1 MNDDQQ
7 YSRLSIEPGSRSKRV
22 EPMMGINPEEP
33 GLFADRVYRGPG
45 IAPVSK
51 PIRPWVKP
59 VLFLVT
65 MIVPLGLIYAIDQRL
80 IQDRFL
86 FTQITIRDG
95 FESRGAERIRESAL
109 SELDGNFFS
118 ANLGKLKDQVTKM
131 PWISSVSVHRQWP
144 STLVIAVDPI
154 NPVVRW
160 NDRKWINY
168 TGEVLDIPPFIEAHE
183 IAHLPALSGAPGE
196 ESKLFESYLDWSE
209 RFAAWGLT
217 LISLTADDVHVWHL
231 ELSPSVL
238 SRARTQSGSVPESS
252 EGIKPPT
259 TRMVVNAQNAV
270 ERISR
275 FVASLDRGLIDQFEQ
290 IESIDLRY
298 TNGFAVRWK
307 DEEGNTL
314 AMRESG

>member
-1 MNDDQQ
+1 MNDDQR
-7 YSRLSIEPGSRSKRV
+7 YSRLSIEPDIRSKRV
-22 EPMMGINPEEP
+22 EPVMSLDFEEP
-33 GLFADRVYRGPG
+33 ELLIEQEYQEPDIPG
-45 IAPVSK
+45 VPKTV
-51 PIRPWVKP
+51 RPWVKP
-59 VLFLVT
+59 VLFLAA
-65 MIVPLGLIYAIDQRL
+65 MILPLVSIYAVDQRL

-86 FTQITIRDG
+86 FTQIAIKDG
-95 FESRGAERIRESAL
+95 FDSRGAGQIRETAL

-118 ANLGKLKDQVTKM
+118 ANLGKVKDRVAQA

-154 NPVVRW
+154 NPVARW

-183 IAHLPALSGAPGE
+183 IAHLPVLSGAPDE
-196 ESKLFESYLDWSE
+196 ESKIFEFYLDWSE

-217 LISLTADDVHVWHL
+217 LVSLTADDVQEWHL

-238 SRARTQSGSVPESS
+238 SRARTPSESS
-252 EGIKPPT
+252 PEPSGELKTP
-259 TRMVVNAQNAV
+259 TRMVVNQQNAV

-275 FVASLDRGLIDQFEQ
+275 FVASLDRGLIDQFER

-298 TNGFAVRWK
+298 TNGFAIRWK
-307 DEEGNTL
+307 EEEGETV

>member
-1 MNDDQQ
+1 MKDGQQ
-7 YSRLSIEPGSRSKRV
+7 YCRLLVKAGTRPKQV
-22 EPMMGINPEEP
+22 EPMMGSNPEEL
-33 GLFADRVYRGPG
+33 GLFKDGGYREPD

-51 PIRPWVKP
+51 PLRPWIRT
-59 VLFLVT
+59 VLFLVA
-65 MIVPLGLIYAIDQRL
+65 MIVPLSLIHTVDQRL

-86 FTQITIRDG
+86 FSRITVKDG
-95 FESRGAERIRESAL
+95 FESRGAERIREAAL
-109 SELDGNFFS
+109 SGLDGNFFS
-118 ANLGKLKDQVTKM
+118 ANLGKLKDRVTQM

-144 STLVIAVDPI
+144 SMLVITVDPI

-183 IAHLPALSGAPGE
+183 IAHLPVLSGAPGE

-217 LISLTADDVHVWHL
+217 LASLIADDAHVWHL
-231 ELSPSVL
+231 ELSPGAL
-238 SRARTQSGSVPESS
+238 SRARTNAESAAGSSGGAKAP
-252 EGIKPPT
+252 
-259 TRMVVNAQNAV
+259 TRMVVNQRNAV

-298 TNGFAVRWK
+298 TNGFAIRWK
-307 DEEGNTL
+307 KEEGETL